1 MKKRLR
7 IIVSAF
13 SVSFILMAAFSFFSI
28 SRFDNLYKYS
38 YWIDRTNKVI
48 QELYKTEASIKE
60 MEHIERNYMLTHD
73 TSNIAAFNNSVD
85 DARDQIALLKS
96 YTSDN
101 TIEQNNIIMLRTVLT
116 LATADIKQNLA
127 YTDTSHS
134 RILSP
139 FFYEARKNLSE
150 CLQITA
156 RMYDV
161 ENKILQKRNED
172 KVFYERLTFNTI
184 KYLIIV
190 FSAITVFLFILM
202 ISELRRRMIYQDEL
216 QTKVI
221 DLTRS
226 HSELE
231 QIAYAASHDLQEPL
245 RKIQVFSNRLLWL
258 KKGSMDEE
266 TATTMDR
273 ISKAA
278 VRMQDLIEDLVNLTS
293 LTKDEGN
300 KENVNLNKIARFAME
315 DLNEKIKEKDA
326 IISIGDLPEI
336 KGHPRQLSILF
347 KALLDNSLKFTRDGV
362 TPAISVTNEEVNG
375 EELIDINKK
384 LSQKKFNRIS
394 ISDNGIGFDNKFA
407 NKMFQIFQRLHNQ
420 YSGYSGKGIGLA
432 ICQRVMANHE
442 GYILAYGH
450 PEAGATFKLFFPIDE
465 K

>member
-38 YWIDRTNKVI
+38 YWIERTNKVI
-48 QELYKTEASIKE
+48 QEIYKTEASIE
-60 MEHIERNYMLTHD
+60 SMEHIERNYMLTHD
-73 TSNIAAFNNSVD
+73 TNNLIAFNNSVD
-85 DARDQIALLKS
+85 ETLGQTAILKY

-101 TIEQNNIIMLRTVLT
+101 TVEQNNLIMLRTILS
-116 LATADIKQNLA
+116 LAISDIRLNLA

-134 RILSP
+134 GVLSP
-139 FFYEARKNLSE
+139 YFYEARKNMLE
-150 CLQITA
+150 CLQIT
-156 RMYDV
+156 RKMYNN
-161 ENKILQKRNED
+161 ENNILKKRNED

-190 FSAITVFLFILM
+190 FSALTVFLFILM
-202 ISELRRRMIYQDEL
+202 ISELRRRIIYQDEL

-245 RKIQVFSNRLLWL
+245 RKIQVFSNRFLWL
-258 KKGSMDEE
+258 KKDSMDEE
-266 TATTMDR
+266 TSSTMDR
-273 ISKAA
+273 INKAA
-278 VRMQDLIEDLVNLTS
+278 SRMQDLIEDLVNLTS

-300 KENVNLNKIARFAME
+300 KEDANLNKIARFVIE
-315 DLNEKIKEKDA
+315 ELDEKIKEKKA
-326 IISIGDLPEI
+326 IISIGELPAI

-347 KALLDNSLKFTRDGV
+347 KALLDNALKFSREGV
-362 TPAISVTNEEVNG
+362 IPAISITNEIVNG

-394 ISDNGIGFDNKFA
+394 ISDNGIGFNNKFA
-407 NKMFQIFQRLHNQ
+407 DKMFQIFQRLHNQ

-432 ICQRVMANHE
+432 ICQRIMANHE
-442 GYILAYGH
+442 GYILAHGH
-450 PEAGATFKLFFPIDE
+450 LEAGATFKLFFPIDE